1 MWSVILL
8 HKTSKTS
15 YLKTNKLINTK
26 RKMKKLLLLMGMF
39 LLSMNMMAMGTEPEK
54 VDVKELTKITF
65 DGDNV
70 ILHYKDGTT
79 TATKDMAE
87 VTIDLS
93 SAMGIETLRQV
104 EELKGQAVYNL
115 RGQYVGNSVVG
126 LPKGVYIAGQKKV
139 IIK

>member
-1 MWSVILL
+1 M
-8 HKTSKTS
+8 
-15 YLKTNKLINTK
+15 
-26 RKMKKLLLLMGMF
+26 RKLLLFMGMF
-39 LLSMNMMAMGTEPEK
+39 LLSMNMMAEGTEPEK
-54 VDVKELTKITF
+54 IDVKELTKITF
-65 DGDNV
+65 EGDNV

-93 SAMGIETLRQV
+93 SAMGIEALRQV
-104 EELKGQAVYNL
+104 EELKGQVVYNM

>member
-1 MWSVILL
+1 
-8 HKTSKTS
+8 
-15 YLKTNKLINTK
+15 
-26 RKMKKLLLLMGMF
+26 MKKLLLLMGMF

-104 EELKGQAVYNL
+104 EELKGQAVYNM